1 MPAPQPAPQTAP
13 PQAPSRRP
21 SRRSGQE
28 PEAYDPYS
36 FESYGAPEHDRAQGR
51 EQDWAEPP
59 APAPRAP
66 RPQPGR
72 RRQDQ
77 GYDEPAHAGYEQG
90 YDQAYEDPYD
100 QGYDYDEAYGHGYDD
115 RYDDAYDRSAEGDR
129 REGGGAFFEASGAA
143 IVVHLTL
150 VILAIWLTWAY
161 GTSVI

>member
-1 MPAPQPAPQTAP
+1 MPAPQPAPQPLP

-21 SRRSGQE
+21 ARRPGQE
-28 PEAYDPYS
+28 TEAYDPYS
-36 FESYGAPEHDRAQGR
+36 FESYGPPEHDRAQDR
-51 EQDWAEPP
+51 EQDWAVPP
-59 APAPRAP
+59 APAPARRAR

-77 GYDEPAHAGYEQG
+77 GYDEPAYAGYEQ
-90 YDQAYEDPYD
+90 QYEQQYE

-115 RYDDAYDRSAEGDR
+115 RFDDAYDRSAGGER
-129 REGGGAFFEASGAA
+129 RERGGAFFEASGAA